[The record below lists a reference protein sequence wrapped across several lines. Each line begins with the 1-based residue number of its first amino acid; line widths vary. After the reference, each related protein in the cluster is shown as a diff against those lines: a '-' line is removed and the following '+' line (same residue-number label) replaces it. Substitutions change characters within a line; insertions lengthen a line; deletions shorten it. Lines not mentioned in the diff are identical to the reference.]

1 MSEVRLVVAIL
12 VPAIFTLILKD
23 FFDLFMTNRY
33 EGKVKQYTIWMLYF
47 LLDTVIS
54 MNFKFVGVIS
64 MLYSF
69 IILIAFCA
77 VLYRDDIKY
86 ITLTVLFIICI
97 GAASELIVALGI
109 RAFLNSS
116 QLQQFSLFGSTCS
129 KLIILIIVRI
139 VKLFRVSGI
148 KRLDYMNWLANVSM
162 TAGSLYIVYNLYL
175 LSLNETKLLGS
186 TMSSIIILLLN
197 VICFKM
203 FDKIAADAEIKRK
216 NDIYKQSIDIYK
228 REMEEREEHNEKLRR
243 FRHDIKNHLIAIEKL
258 ALSKEYDRLRD
269 YIHQLTDEKGVLQV
283 TTISGNALIDGL
295 LADKFD
301 VARKYEIA
309 VEYHIEIPTKLP
321 FDDADLCIIVGNALD
336 NAIDG
341 TKDIEGAKKIEI
353 SMGFKQGNFL
363 LKVKNTFN
371 PELIKFDNNGKRLRT
386 SKIAGGISVINIAV
400 CDDDLEITKSINK
413 LLMKYQDER
422 DLDFTVDLFN
432 DGSGLKSSIL
442 KGKKYDLIYLDIEM
456 RQMNGIATAKYIR
469 SIDTTVLLIYVSN
482 YDNYLKELFEV
493 EPFRFMSKPINDKR
507 FYMFLDLA
515 IDRIRSANG
524 IYCFRFNK
532 DILTV
537 ILRDVIYFES
547 CGSRV
552 HIVLK
557 GKQDMKEVNI

>member
-47 LLDTVIS
+47 LLDTAIS

-69 IILIAFCA
+69 IILIIFCA
-77 VLYRDDIKY
+77 VLYREDIKY

-203 FDKIAADAEIKRK
+203 FDKIAADAEINSFVIFIKCIWGYCK
-216 NDIYKQSIDIYK
+216 SMKILLISESSTEDDIYRMIDQIIK
-228 REMEEREEHNEKLRR
+228 IDKIIET
-243 FRHDIKNHLIAIEKL
+243 HDISEELSYITDIRYDIIIINYDKVRIRHGDFKMIFDIRCKTQAPLLVILEGCEIRDKL
-258 ALSKEYDRLRD
+258 HVLNMKADD
-269 YIHQLTDEKGVLQV
+269 YIE
-283 TTISGNALIDGL
+283 
-295 LADKFD
+295 
-301 VARKYEIA
+301 
-309 VEYHIEIPTKLP
+309 
-321 FDDADLCIIVGNALD
+321 
-336 NAIDG
+336 
-341 TKDIEGAKKIEI
+341 
-353 SMGFKQGNFL
+353 
-363 LKVKNTFN
+363 
-371 PELIKFDNNGKRLRT
+371 
-386 SKIAGGISVINIAV
+386 
-400 CDDDLEITKSINK
+400 
-413 LLMKYQDER
+413 
-422 DLDFTVDLFN
+422 
-432 DGSGLKSSIL
+432 
-442 KGKKYDLIYLDIEM
+442 
-456 RQMNGIATAKYIR
+456 
-469 SIDTTVLLIYVSN
+469 
-482 YDNYLKELFEV
+482 
-493 EPFRFMSKPINDKR
+493 KPIN
-507 FYMFLDLA
+507 
-515 IDRIRSANG
+515 IDELEEKMLQLLHKLS
-524 IYCFRFNK
+524 
-532 DILTV
+532 
-537 ILRDVIYFES
+537 
-547 CGSRV
+547 
-552 HIVLK
+552 
-557 GKQDMKEVNI
+557 

>member
-197 VICFKM
+197 VIC
-203 FDKIAADAEIKRK
+203 
-216 NDIYKQSIDIYK
+216 
-228 REMEEREEHNEKLRR
+228 
-243 FRHDIKNHLIAIEKL
+243 
-258 ALSKEYDRLRD
+258 
-269 YIHQLTDEKGVLQV
+269 
-283 TTISGNALIDGL
+283 
-295 LADKFD
+295 
-301 VARKYEIA
+301 
-309 VEYHIEIPTKLP
+309 
-321 FDDADLCIIVGNALD
+321 
-336 NAIDG
+336 
-341 TKDIEGAKKIEI
+341 
-353 SMGFKQGNFL
+353 
-363 LKVKNTFN
+363 
-371 PELIKFDNNGKRLRT
+371 
-386 SKIAGGISVINIAV
+386 
-400 CDDDLEITKSINK
+400 
-413 LLMKYQDER
+413 
-422 DLDFTVDLFN
+422 
-432 DGSGLKSSIL
+432 
-442 KGKKYDLIYLDIEM
+442 
-456 RQMNGIATAKYIR
+456 
-469 SIDTTVLLIYVSN
+469 
-482 YDNYLKELFEV
+482 
-493 EPFRFMSKPINDKR
+493 
-507 FYMFLDLA
+507 
-515 IDRIRSANG
+515 
-524 IYCFRFNK
+524 
-532 DILTV
+532 
-537 ILRDVIYFES
+537 
-547 CGSRV
+547 
-552 HIVLK
+552 
-557 GKQDMKEVNI
+557 

>member
-197 VICFKM
+197 VI
-203 FDKIAADAEIKRK
+203 
-216 NDIYKQSIDIYK
+216 
-228 REMEEREEHNEKLRR
+228 
-243 FRHDIKNHLIAIEKL
+243 
-258 ALSKEYDRLRD
+258 
-269 YIHQLTDEKGVLQV
+269 
-283 TTISGNALIDGL
+283 
-295 LADKFD
+295 
-301 VARKYEIA
+301 
-309 VEYHIEIPTKLP
+309 
-321 FDDADLCIIVGNALD
+321 
-336 NAIDG
+336 
-341 TKDIEGAKKIEI
+341 
-353 SMGFKQGNFL
+353 
-363 LKVKNTFN
+363 
-371 PELIKFDNNGKRLRT
+371 
-386 SKIAGGISVINIAV
+386 
-400 CDDDLEITKSINK
+400 
-413 LLMKYQDER
+413 
-422 DLDFTVDLFN
+422 
-432 DGSGLKSSIL
+432 
-442 KGKKYDLIYLDIEM
+442 
-456 RQMNGIATAKYIR
+456 
-469 SIDTTVLLIYVSN
+469 
-482 YDNYLKELFEV
+482 
-493 EPFRFMSKPINDKR
+493 
-507 FYMFLDLA
+507 
-515 IDRIRSANG
+515 
-524 IYCFRFNK
+524 
-532 DILTV
+532 
-537 ILRDVIYFES
+537 LRDVIYFES

-557 GKQDMKEVNI
+557 GKLYKFYKKLDDVEKEISVNYSIPFIRIHKSYLVNFQQIRKVGYTEVETKDGRILKISDTYKKDVRARYSKLLWDGDV

>member
-1 MSEVRLVVAIL
+1 
-12 VPAIFTLILKD
+12 
-23 FFDLFMTNRY
+23 
-33 EGKVKQYTIWMLYF
+33 
-47 LLDTVIS
+47 
-54 MNFKFVGVIS
+54 
-64 MLYSF
+64 
-69 IILIAFCA
+69 
-77 VLYRDDIKY
+77 
-86 ITLTVLFIICI
+86 
-97 GAASELIVALGI
+97 
-109 RAFLNSS
+109 
-116 QLQQFSLFGSTCS
+116 
-129 KLIILIIVRI
+129 
-139 VKLFRVSGI
+139 
-148 KRLDYMNWLANVSM
+148 MNWLANVSM

-186 TMSSIIILLLN
+186 TKSSIIILLLN

-258 ALSKEYDRLRD
+258 ALSKEYVRLRD

-353 SMGFKQGNFL
+353 SMGAKQGNFL

-386 SKIAGGISVINIAV
+386 SKTDKSNHGMGIGLIEETALKYNG
-400 CDDDLEITKSINK
+400 LMEIT
-413 LLMKYQDER
+413 
-422 DLDFTVDLFN
+422 
-432 DGSGLKSSIL
+432 
-442 KGKKYDLIYLDIEM
+442 
-456 RQMNGIATAKYIR
+456 MNENIFCL
-469 SIDTTVLLIYVSN
+469 SVLLYQN
-482 YDNYLKELFEV
+482 
-493 EPFRFMSKPINDKR
+493 
-507 FYMFLDLA
+507 
-515 IDRIRSANG
+515 
-524 IYCFRFNK
+524 
-532 DILTV
+532 
-537 ILRDVIYFES
+537 
-547 CGSRV
+547 
-552 HIVLK
+552 
-557 GKQDMKEVNI
+557 

>member
-1 MSEVRLVVAIL
+1 MLRIAICDDDKIL
-12 VPAIFTLILKD
+12 VTQIEEML
-23 FFDLFMTNRY
+23 NRY
-33 EGKVKQYTIWMLYF
+33 LDKKMIDRYIEIFYDGASLERIYEKGDRFDIIYLDIEMSGKNGIEAAKSIRRLDRDVLLIYVSSYETYFMQLFEVEPFRFIKKPIKETEFEEVIDFAYERIIEEDAYFEYKYNKTVGKVLIRKIMYFESAGKVKQYTIWMLYF
-47 LLDTVIS
+47 LLDTAIS

-69 IILIAFCA
+69 IILIIFCA
-77 VLYRDDIKY
+77 VLYREDIKY

-258 ALSKEYDRLRD
+258 ALSKEYVRLRD

-353 SMGFKQGNFL
+353 SMGVKQGNFL

-386 SKIAGGISVINIAV
+386 SKTDKSNHGMGIGLIEETALKYNG
-400 CDDDLEITKSINK
+400 LMEIT
-413 LLMKYQDER
+413 
-422 DLDFTVDLFN
+422 
-432 DGSGLKSSIL
+432 
-442 KGKKYDLIYLDIEM
+442 
-456 RQMNGIATAKYIR
+456 MNENIFCL
-469 SIDTTVLLIYVSN
+469 SVLLYQN
-482 YDNYLKELFEV
+482 
-493 EPFRFMSKPINDKR
+493 
-507 FYMFLDLA
+507 
-515 IDRIRSANG
+515 
-524 IYCFRFNK
+524 
-532 DILTV
+532 
-537 ILRDVIYFES
+537 
-547 CGSRV
+547 
-552 HIVLK
+552 
-557 GKQDMKEVNI
+557 

>member
-309 VEYHIEIPTKLP
+309 VEYHIGIPTKLP

-386 SKIAGGISVINIAV
+386 SKTDKSNHGMGIGLIEETALKYNG
-400 CDDDLEITKSINK
+400 LMEIT
-413 LLMKYQDER
+413 
-422 DLDFTVDLFN
+422 
-432 DGSGLKSSIL
+432 
-442 KGKKYDLIYLDIEM
+442 
-456 RQMNGIATAKYIR
+456 
-469 SIDTTVLLIYVSN
+469 
-482 YDNYLKELFEV
+482 
-493 EPFRFMSKPINDKR
+493 
-507 FYMFLDLA
+507 
-515 IDRIRSANG
+515 
-524 IYCFRFNK
+524 
-532 DILTV
+532 
-537 ILRDVIYFES
+537 IYFES

-557 GKQDMKEVNI
+557 GKLYKFYKKLDDVEKEISVNYSIPFIRIHKSYLVNFQQIRKVGYTEVETKDGRILKISDTYKKDVRARYSKLLWDGDV

>member
-47 LLDTVIS
+47 LLDTAIS

-69 IILIAFCA
+69 IILIIFCA
-77 VLYRDDIKY
+77 VLYREDIKY

-228 REMEEREEHNEKLRR
+228 
-243 FRHDIKNHLIAIEKL
+243 
-258 ALSKEYDRLRD
+258 
-269 YIHQLTDEKGVLQV
+269 
-283 TTISGNALIDGL
+283 
-295 LADKFD
+295 
-301 VARKYEIA
+301 
-309 VEYHIEIPTKLP
+309 
-321 FDDADLCIIVGNALD
+321 
-336 NAIDG
+336 
-341 TKDIEGAKKIEI
+341 
-353 SMGFKQGNFL
+353 
-363 LKVKNTFN
+363 
-371 PELIKFDNNGKRLRT
+371 
-386 SKIAGGISVINIAV
+386 
-400 CDDDLEITKSINK
+400 
-413 LLMKYQDER
+413 
-422 DLDFTVDLFN
+422 
-432 DGSGLKSSIL
+432 
-442 KGKKYDLIYLDIEM
+442 
-456 RQMNGIATAKYIR
+456 
-469 SIDTTVLLIYVSN
+469 
-482 YDNYLKELFEV
+482 
-493 EPFRFMSKPINDKR
+493 
-507 FYMFLDLA
+507 
-515 IDRIRSANG
+515 
-524 IYCFRFNK
+524 
-532 DILTV
+532 
-537 ILRDVIYFES
+537 S

-557 GKQDMKEVNI
+557 GKLYKFYKKLDDVEKEISVNYSIPFIRIHKSYLVNFQQIRKVGYTEVETKDGRILNISDTYKKDVRARYSKLLWDGDV

>member
-1 MSEVRLVVAIL
+1 MKNRVKELRDAKHLTQTGLALKVGSTQQTISKIEREIG
-12 VPAIFTLILKD
+12 VPKLDLALIMAD
-23 FFDLFMTNRY
+23 FFNVTLEYLFCLSDKKHKL
-33 EGKVKQYTIWMLYF
+33 EHQIEIDKTIEEFYDF
-47 LLDTVIS
+47 FVDYQDLDTAIS

-69 IILIAFCA
+69 IILIIFCA
-77 VLYRDDIKY
+77 VLYREDIKY

-258 ALSKEYDRLRD
+258 ALSKEYVRLRD

-353 SMGFKQGNFL
+353 SMGVKQGNFL

-386 SKIAGGISVINIAV
+386 SKTDKSNHGMGIGLIEETALKYNG
-400 CDDDLEITKSINK
+400 LMEIT
-413 LLMKYQDER
+413 
-422 DLDFTVDLFN
+422 
-432 DGSGLKSSIL
+432 
-442 KGKKYDLIYLDIEM
+442 
-456 RQMNGIATAKYIR
+456 MNENIFCL
-469 SIDTTVLLIYVSN
+469 SVLLYQN
-482 YDNYLKELFEV
+482 
-493 EPFRFMSKPINDKR
+493 
-507 FYMFLDLA
+507 
-515 IDRIRSANG
+515 
-524 IYCFRFNK
+524 
-532 DILTV
+532 
-537 ILRDVIYFES
+537 
-547 CGSRV
+547 
-552 HIVLK
+552 
-557 GKQDMKEVNI
+557 

>member
-47 LLDTVIS
+47 LLDTAIS

-69 IILIAFCA
+69 IILIIFCA
-77 VLYRDDIKY
+77 VLYREDIKY

-258 ALSKEYDRLRD
+258 ALSKEYVRLRD

-283 TTISGNALIDGL
+283 
-295 LADKFD
+295 
-301 VARKYEIA
+301 
-309 VEYHIEIPTKLP
+309 
-321 FDDADLCIIVGNALD
+321 
-336 NAIDG
+336 
-341 TKDIEGAKKIEI
+341 
-353 SMGFKQGNFL
+353 
-363 LKVKNTFN
+363 
-371 PELIKFDNNGKRLRT
+371 
-386 SKIAGGISVINIAV
+386 
-400 CDDDLEITKSINK
+400 
-413 LLMKYQDER
+413 
-422 DLDFTVDLFN
+422 
-432 DGSGLKSSIL
+432 

-557 GKQDMKEVNI
+557 GKLYKFYKKLDDVEKEISVNYSIPFIRIHKSYLVNFQQIRKVGYTEVETKDGRILNISDTYKKDVRARYSKLLWDGDV